1 MRYIMR
7 HIYCVTTW
15 FFLAYPPKSEVQ
27 TLKMKRLSLKSKRK
41 ATSCLGDGRPKDLYK
56 FKVDI
61 PPGFTNPSS
70 NCYANSM
77 FQCLFSSPVFGEIL
91 QVLELSETQGNNGTI
106 KTEIEYFKKYSYKNF
121 ITDHSNIGKSI
132 FKGL

>member
-1 MRYIMR
+1 MVY
-7 HIYCVTTW
+7 VTTW
-15 FFLAYPPKSEVQ
+15 FFLVYPPKSEVQ

-41 ATSCLGDGRPKDLYK
+41 ATSCLGVGRPKHLYN

-77 FQCLFSSPVFGEIL
+77 LQCLFNSPVFGEIL
-91 QVLELSETQGNNGTI
+91 QKVLELSETQGNSGTF
-106 KTEIEYFKKYSYKNF
+106 KTEIEYFKKYSYKNS
-121 ITDHSNIGKSI
+121 ITDHSNIGKLI
-132 FKGL
+132 FQGL